1 MATTTFGPLLETIL
15 AVLCDGYGGS
25 TRTIAP
31 GHFQRWTERSDD
43 RGVSPAAAYDV
54 PMVSLRLGKRRR
66 PDEDAPNLSGDRHL
80 MQAEIVV
87 RVIYGH
93 GGGDYLGPPD
103 GGDRRS
109 LIERMADDTLAITYA
124 LENYLGAAMR
134 TSPRAADTGLLSGVL
149 VYLESDEPE
158 WRKDTVADSHRFLAE
173 VEIEPA

>member
-1 MATTTFGPLLETIL
+1 MSATSFGPLLETIL
-15 AVLCDGYGGS
+15 AVLCDGYGAS
-25 TRTIAP
+25 RKIEA

-43 RGVSPAAAYDV
+43 ATVTAAAVHDV
-54 PMVSLRLGKRRR
+54 PMVSLRLGRRRR

-80 MQAEIVV
+80 LQAEIVV

-93 GGGDYLGPPD
+93 GGGDYLPPPN

-158 WRKDTVADSHRFLAE
+158 WREDTVADSHRFLAE